1 VLTVS
6 AGASIAPIVDPIGLL
21 FAGAPGALSPT
32 AQTVTITNR
41 TASALSFESSAYFAG
56 GVPWMTAQPSSG
68 TLNAGETQQITIQA
82 NTAGLFQ
89 GAVYQSELNLGFSD
103 HSAQKINVLLVA
115 SSGTPAAAPQRATVI
130 CSPTGLV
137 PLITS
142 LGGEDDL
149 SIGRPTA
156 VQMQL
161 VDNCGG
167 APQGG
172 GSMQLNLN
180 NGDPAVELTPLPGSV
195 WTGTVTLK
203 NGAAGPLQVSIE
215 GEVGDRKT
223 LPNTLLVNVGSD
235 STQPVL
241 SPNGISSVASYAPQ
255 AALAPGSLINIY
267 GHGLTG
273 SNAQFSKFPLPME
286 LAGTQ
291 VLIQGKALPLISVS
305 DSRII
310 AQVPYDV
317 TVDADAQLIVQRG
330 WTQSA
335 PETLVVAPAQPAVF
349 TVNQQGSGQAVAMVG
364 NTANLAD
371 ATHPVKAGDALV
383 IYCAGLG
390 AVSAPVATGTA
401 APAAPLSQTGMPTVT
416 VGHKSAHVL
425 FSGLTPGFAGLYQV
439 NVTVPADVTPGDEVP
454 VVIGI
459 AGQTSPVVTIS
470 VR

>member
-1 VLTVS
+1 
-6 AGASIAPIVDPIGLL
+6 
-21 FAGAPGALSPT
+21 
-32 AQTVTITNR
+32 
-41 TASALSFESSAYFAG
+41 
-56 GVPWMTAQPSSG
+56 
-68 TLNAGETQQITIQA
+68 
-82 NTAGLFQ
+82 
-89 GAVYQSELNLGFSD
+89 
-103 HSAQKINVLLVA
+103 
-115 SSGTPAAAPQRATVI
+115 
-130 CSPTGLV
+130 
-137 PLITS
+137 
-142 LGGEDDL
+142 
-149 SIGRPTA
+149 
-156 VQMQL
+156 
-161 VDNCGG
+161 
-167 APQGG
+167 
-172 GSMQLNLN
+172 MQLNLS

-203 NGAAGPLQVSIE
+203 TGAAGPVEISVN
-215 GEVGDRKT
+215 GEVGNQKT
-223 LPNTLLVNVGSD
+223 LLNALQMNVGPD

-241 SPNGISSVASYAPQ
+241 SPNGVSSVASYAPQ
-255 AALAPGSLINIY
+255 AAMAPGSLINIY
-267 GHGLTG
+267 GHRLTG
-273 SNAQFSKFPLPME
+273 SNAQFSGFPLPME

-335 PETLVVAPAQPAVF
+335 PETLAVAPAQPAVF
-349 TVNQQGSGQAVAMVG
+349 TVNQQGSGQAVATVG

-371 ATHPVKAGDALV
+371 SMHPVKAGDALV

-390 AVSAPVATGTA
+390 AVSPPVANGA
-401 APAAPLSQTGMPTVT
+401 AAAAAPLSQTGIPTVT
-416 VGHKSAHVL
+416 IGHKPARVL